1 MIKKKIFFFLQQIAF
16 KSCLRPLTGE
26 ESEEDEVGGRLAT
39 HRLTAGERD
48 ETDEHHA
55 EAGPVHPHVPLH
67 VPAATTVNGTLSN
80 LSSQP

>member
-1 MIKKKIFFFLQQIAF
+1 ML
-16 KSCLRPLTGE
+16 SNPVRPLTGE
-26 ESEEDEVGGRLAT
+26 ESEEDEVGGRLAA
-39 HRLTAGERD
+39 HRLAAGERD
-48 ETDEHHA
+48 QTDEHHA